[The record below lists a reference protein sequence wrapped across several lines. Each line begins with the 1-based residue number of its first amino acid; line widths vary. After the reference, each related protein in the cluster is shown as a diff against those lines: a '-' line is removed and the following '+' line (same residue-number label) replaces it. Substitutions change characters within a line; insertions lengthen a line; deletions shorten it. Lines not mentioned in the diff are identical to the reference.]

1 MNSSDTRI
9 HQNFTSLKRQTTMN
23 AKFFTLTALLI
34 AFVGITS
41 TASAEE
47 HGRKVDGKN
56 LFQGKYV
63 VVDNGPILESELPAT
78 APRNI
83 VEEEI
88 DAPQYVWN
96 KSTRTWQK
104 NPNYSHAKVKSR
116 KA

>member
-1 MNSSDTRI
+1 
-9 HQNFTSLKRQTTMN
+9 MN

-34 AFVGITS
+34 AFAGITS
-41 TASAEE
+41 TASAED
-47 HGRKVDGKN
+47 HGHKVDSKN

-63 VVDNGPILESELPAT
+63 VVDNGPILESELPST

-96 KSTRTWQK
+96 KSTRTWMK
-104 NPNYSHAKVKSR
+104 NPNYGSHAKVKAQSR

>member
-1 MNSSDTRI
+1 
-9 HQNFTSLKRQTTMN
+9 MN
-23 AKFFTLTALLI
+23 AKLFTLTALLI

-47 HGRKVDGKN
+47 HGRKVESSKN

-63 VVDNGPILESELPAT
+63 VVDNGPILESELPAS

-88 DAPQYVWN
+88 GAPQYVWN